1 MFFGACGNFVRTFL
15 QVHRESCVPYLRNF
29 QTVSDDRN
37 YNLCREQLFSLT
49 EICETLVLSC
59 SDQQVFTGGAFAIS
73 LRYYNGCSITAYHY
87 NIIANMLL
95 LTCATHLMSLSIV
108 RNYWRNLWQSTLRVV
123 LISGIVLITGLVLT
137 NQDANTSTK
146 FPTGIPLLN
155 QIHDGSLLLP
165 AACYQADAHMG
176 TTFQETLGTSEQ
188 FRDSIFKDSPNNHIQ
203 GWGFYMAM
211 LLWYLLAL
219 LVTYVRRFYHIC
231 RKHGPWT
238 AIGSAFIPICCS
250 SWVPEEDSEISDKR
264 RDFFKWLH
272 TIYMFCGVALGS
284 ATAIMSA
291 NYIMKLRGWVQKSLW
306 LEADPTKLQ
315 VSPEDDATSF
325 GQQVP
330 ILLTFLTIFMAAQT
344 VNGKHNHS
352 TE

>member
-1 MFFGACGNFVRTFL
+1 M
-15 QVHRESCVPYLRNF
+15 
-29 QTVSDDRN
+29 
-37 YNLCREQLFSLT
+37 
-49 EICETLVLSC
+49 
-59 SDQQVFTGGAFAIS
+59 
-73 LRYYNGCSITAYHY
+73 TAYHY

-95 LTCATHLMSLSIV
+95 LTCATHLMSMSIV

-123 LISGIVLITGLVLT
+123 LISGIILVTGLVLT
-137 NQDANTSTK
+137 NQDANTATK
-146 FPTGIPLLN
+146 FPTGIPPLN
-155 QIHDGSLLLP
+155 ETYNGFLFLP
-165 AACYQADAHMG
+165 AACYQDDANMG
-176 TTFQETLGTSEQ
+176 TTLGETFSSPEHT
-188 FRDSIFKDSPNNHIQ
+188 RDAVLKDSPNNHIQ

-250 SWVPEEDSEISDKR
+250 SWVPEEDSETNDKR
-264 RDFFKWLH
+264 REFFKWLH
-272 TIYMFCGVALGS
+272 TIYMLCGLALGS

-291 NYIMKLRGWVQKSLW
+291 NYIMKLRGWVRQSDW
-306 LEADPTKLQ
+306 LEADRTRLQ

-330 ILLTFLTIFMAAQT
+330 ILLTFLTIFTAAQT
-344 VNGKHNHS
+344 VNGKHNPS